1 MSSELAVTLLP
12 IKSTDTSGDI
22 NSNVG
27 FYKRLQ

>member
-1 MSSELAVTLLP
+1 MSSETAVTLLP

-22 NSNVG
+22 DSNAV